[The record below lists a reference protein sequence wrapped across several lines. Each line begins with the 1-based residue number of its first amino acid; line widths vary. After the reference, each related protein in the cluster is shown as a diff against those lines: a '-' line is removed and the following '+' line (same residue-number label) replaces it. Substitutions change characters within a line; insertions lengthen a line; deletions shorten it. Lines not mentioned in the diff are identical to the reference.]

1 MNLLR
6 LQLSNFRQYNDIDIT
21 FDDGITAIIGANG
34 SGKSTLLEAICWAL
48 YGAEALRTKI
58 DEVRPLFLSVLE
70 TGSLRGRGTNPKV
83 ILTFSLS
90 ENTYEVER
98 APQGARLYRLQSG
111 REAIAD
117 GTTPVNQ
124 TVQRLLG
131 GMTYRQFLTSFFAQ
145 QGELEFL
152 NFDKARRRDEV
163 LRMLGLERV
172 TRSVKWMDDQLALER
187 SEQRGKQ
194 SLPISP
200 EEAKA
205 QLEQARA
212 ELTRAQAERQ
222 QADQALQSAEAEAE
236 RYLPIYREWNAKKT
250 AHDSL
255 QTQVQVLQQTIQM
268 REQVMGRLQDELEEA
283 KSARARFDELRPLGE
298 RYKQVREQLRQLEE
312 LQRHEQRRAVLRV
325 LIEGL
330 NKQIAEKEAQLTKA
344 EKEQFLLQSQK
355 ADLDEQE
362 KRVRDLEEKARQ
374 AEELR
379 RQIQHLD
386 NKKLEVQGKIS
397 DLDAQIRL
405 LEERLERV
413 KRQIAQT
420 EGIEDKIQRSKGL
433 EREAEER
440 VQNLEQEL
448 ARLEQLRASAIASA
462 DAEAKNLR
470 QQMRDI
476 ETRRKQVEELGP
488 DGRCP
493 VCTRRLGEEFSGV
506 VKHYEDEL
514 QDAER
519 RLQSALSRKAEA
531 ERDTQHIEQCKE
543 RLQEAR
549 ADLQQYRDRSTR
561 LQEQMRQR
569 EDWLQEAQSLQE
581 RLSSTRQQR
590 DTVAHSYSAQEHA
603 TLRQQYEQ
611 MEPVIQQTATE
622 EQVWHKCYD
631 QWKREVERV
640 NQTVEQLRTAL
651 KQARSEKGAAEQE
664 MAQLPADYNA
674 ELHNQLRQEMQQ
686 ELRPFWD
693 EALQLRP
700 VANRL
705 DDLQARFDAVQKE
718 LHETKKQL
726 GQTNQNLRELAYD
739 EQECQNVFDQHTRC
753 QENLNDAKSLAR
765 MLWERVQQREAQVAA
780 LEEQWERVQEHLR
793 ELRELKRKITRDTIV
808 RDWLKSFGDML
819 NGEVVPELQERASE
833 LLNLLTDGRYTQ
845 IRITEDFE
853 FTLIDEDRPKPV
865 VSGGEEDIVNLS
877 LRLAMAEMICERTG
891 QPLGL
896 LVLDEVFGSLD
907 TERRENTLQL
917 LRRLRDRFD
926 QIIIISHIEEI
937 QAGADRCL
945 RVDYNPSLHRSTV
958 SEYNM
963 FAEADL
969 LEEMTPEA
977 VIPAEPSETLGG
989 LFAT

>member
-6 LQLSNFRQYNDIDIT
+6 LQLSNFRQYIDIDIT
-21 FDDGITAIIGANG
+21 FDKGITAIIGANG

-58 DEVRPLFLSVLE
+58 DEVRPLFISGLDASSS
-70 TGSLRGRGTNPKV
+70 GGRGTNPKA
-83 ILTFSLS
+83 ILTFSLG

-98 APQGARLYRLQSG
+98 TPLGARLYRLQSE

-172 TRSVKWMDDQLALER
+172 TRSVKWMDEQLSLER
-187 SEQRGKQ
+187 SELRGKQ
-194 SLPISP
+194 SLPMSP

-205 QLEQARA
+205 QLEQAREELARARVELGEA
-212 ELTRAQAERQ
+212 E
-222 QADQALQSAEAEAE
+222 QALQSARAEGE
-236 RYLPIYREWNAKKT
+236 RYERIYQQWNAKKT

-255 QTQVQVLQQTIQM
+255 QTQVQLLQQTIQVS
-268 REQVMGRLQDELEEA
+268 EQEMNRLQGELREA
-283 KSARARFDELRPLGE
+283 KSARERLEELRPLGE
-298 RYKQVREQLRQLEE
+298 RYKQVREQLRQMGE
-312 LQRHEQRRAVLRV
+312 LQRYEQRRAELRV
-325 LIEGL
+325 RIDSLKAQVADKERQL
-330 NKQIAEKEAQLTKA
+330 EEAEA
-344 EKEQFLLQSQK
+344 ELARLQAQK
-355 ADLDEQE
+355 ADLDKQE
-362 KRVRDLEEKARQ
+362 NRVRDLKEKARQ

-379 RQIQHLD
+379 RQVEELE
-386 NKKLEVQGKIS
+386 NKRLEVQREIS
-397 DLDAQIRL
+397 VLDAQIRS
-405 LEERLERV
+405 LEEQREQV
-413 KRQIAQT
+413 NRQIALT
-420 EGIEDKIQRSKGL
+420 EGIEEEIQRNEGL
-433 EREAEER
+433 VREAEER
-440 VQNLEQEL
+440 VQSLEQEL

-462 DAEAKNLR
+462 DAEAINLR
-470 QQMRDI
+470 QQIRDI
-476 ETRRKQVEELGP
+476 EERRKRVEELGP

-493 VCTRRLGEEFSGV
+493 VCTRPLGEEFSGV
-506 VKHYEDEL
+506 VKHFEDEL

-531 ERDTQHIEQCKE
+531 ERDTQHIGQCKE
-543 RLQEAR
+543 RLREAR
-549 ADLQQYRDRSTR
+549 ADLQQYRDRFTR

-569 EDWLQEAQSLQE
+569 EGWLQEAQSLQE
-581 RLSSTRQQR
+581 RLSSAKQQR
-590 DTVAHSYSAQEHA
+590 DAIAGSYNAQEHES
-603 TLRQQYEQ
+603 LRRQYEQ
-611 MEPVIQQTATE
+611 MEPVIQQAVAE
-622 EQVWHKCYD
+622 EQVWRERYS
-631 QWKREVERV
+631 QWKREMERV
-640 NQTVEQLRTAL
+640 NQTVEQLRAAL
-651 KQARSEKGAAEQE
+651 EQARNEKVSAKQE
-664 MAQLPADYNA
+664 MAQLPVGYDA
-674 ELHNQLRQEMQQ
+674 ELHDQLRQEMQR
-686 ELRPFWD
+686 ELQPAWD
-693 EALQLRP
+693 EALRLRP
-700 VANRL
+700 VADRL
-705 DDLQARFDAVQKE
+705 SDLQARFSEVEKK
-718 LHETKKQL
+718 LHEAKEQL
-726 GQTNQNLRELAYD
+726 EQTNQRLRELAYD
-739 EQECQNVFDQHTRC
+739 EQEYQSAVDQYTRY
-753 QENLNDAKSLAR
+753 QETLKDAEAQVRVLK
-765 MLWERVQQREAQVAA
+765 ERVQQRKSQVAT
-780 LEEQWERVQEHLR
+780 LEEQWERVQKHLR
-793 ELRELKRKITRDTIV
+793 ELRELERKIRRDTIV

-845 IRITEDFE
+845 TQISEDFE
-853 FTLIDEDRPKPV
+853 FTLIDEDRPKPI

-907 TERRENTLQL
+907 TDRRENTLQL

-945 RVDYNPSLHRSTV
+945 RVDYDPSLHRSTV
-958 SEYNM
+958 REYNM
-963 FAEADL
+963 FVEADL
-969 LEEMTPEA
+969 LDEMTPEA
-977 VIPAEPSETLGG
+977 EISAKPSETLGG

>member
-1 MNLLR
+1 MKLLR
-6 LQLSNFRQYNDIDIT
+6 LQLSNFRQYIDLDIT
-21 FDDGITAIIGANG
+21 FDNGITAIIGANG

-58 DEVRPLFLSVLE
+58 DEVRPLFLSGLE
-70 TGSLRGRGTNPKV
+70 AGSLRGRGTNPKV
-83 ILTFSLS
+83 ILTFSLG
-90 ENTYEVER
+90 ENTHEVER
-98 APQGARLYRLQSG
+98 TPQSARLYRLQSG

-172 TRSVKWMDDQLALER
+172 TRSVKWMDDLLTSER
-187 SEQRGKQ
+187 SELRGKQ
-194 SLPISP
+194 SLPMNP

-205 QLEQARA
+205 QLEQART
-212 ELTRAQAERQ
+212 ELTRARAELQ
-222 QADQALQSAEAEAE
+222 QADQALQSAKAEAE
-236 RYLPIYREWNAKKT
+236 RYLPIYQEWIAKKT
-250 AHDSL
+250 AYDSL
-255 QTQVQVLQQTIQM
+255 RTQVQLHQQTIQVHE
-268 REQVMGRLQDELEEA
+268 REMGRLQIELQEA
-283 KSARARFDELRPLGE
+283 KSTRTRLEDLRPQGE

-312 LQRHEQRRAVLRV
+312 LQRYEQRRAELRV
-325 LIEGL
+325 RIDGL
-330 NKQIAEKEAQLTKA
+330 KAQVAEKERQVEESRAELARLQAQKA
-344 EKEQFLLQSQK
+344 E
-355 ADLDEQE
+355 LDEQE
-362 KRVRDLEEKARQ
+362 KRVRDLKEKARQ
-374 AEELR
+374 VEELR
-379 RQIQHLD
+379 RQIEELE
-386 NKKLEVQGKIS
+386 NKRLEVQREVS
-397 DLDAQIRL
+397 ALDAQIRSL
-405 LEERLERV
+405 GEQLEQIN
-413 KRQIAQT
+413 RQIAQT
-420 EGIEDKIQRSKGL
+420 KGIGDELQRT
-433 EREAEER
+433 ERLVSEAEER

-448 ARLEQLRASAIASA
+448 ARLDQLRASAIASV

-470 QQMRDI
+470 QQIRDI
-476 ETRRKQVEELGP
+476 EERRKQVEELGP

-493 VCTRRLGEEFSGV
+493 VCTRPLGEEFSGV
-506 VKHYEDEL
+506 VKHFEAEL

-549 ADLQQYRDRSTR
+549 ADLQQYRDRFTR

-569 EDWLQEAQSLQE
+569 EGWLQEAQSLQE
-581 RLSSTRQQR
+581 RLRSAKQQR
-590 DTVAHSYSAQEHA
+590 DAIAGSYNAQEHEA
-603 TLRQQYEQ
+603 LRQQYEQ
-611 MEPVIQQTATE
+611 MEPVIQQAATE
-622 EQVWHKCYD
+622 EQVW
-631 QWKREVERV
+631 RERYSRWEQDVERV

-651 KQARSEKGAAEQE
+651 EQVQNAIHSAERE
-664 MAQLPADYNA
+664 MAHLPTGYDA
-674 ELHNQLRQEMQQ
+674 ELHDRLREEMQ
-686 ELRPFWD
+686 ELQPVWD
-693 EALQLRP
+693 EALRLRP
-700 VANRL
+700 IADRL
-705 DDLQARFDAVQKE
+705 NDLQARCDELQKE
-718 LHETKKQL
+718 LHEAEEQL
-726 GQTNQNLRELAYD
+726 EQTNQRLQNLAYD
-739 EQECQNVFDQHTRC
+739 EQEYQNVVDRYTQC
-753 QENLNDAKSLAR
+753 QENLKD
-765 MLWERVQQREAQVAA
+765 VEAQVQVLKERVRQRESQVAT
-780 LEEQWERVQEHLR
+780 LEEQWNRVQEHLR
-793 ELRELKRKITRDTIV
+793 ELRELERKIKRDTTV

-845 IRITEDFE
+845 IRITEGFE
-853 FTLIDEDRPKPV
+853 FTLIDEDRPKPI

-907 TERRENTLQL
+907 TDRRENTLQL

-945 RVDYNPSLHRSTV
+945 RVDYNPSLHHSTV
-958 SEYNM
+958 REYNV

-969 LEEMTPEA
+969 LEDLAPEA
-977 VIPAEPSETLGG
+977 KISAEPSETLGG
-989 LFAT
+989 LFAS